1 MNHICECDKI
11 DWKEKY
17 EENYIHDD
25 SKCKCC
31 YSKFNRNE
39 ITFDILKKSCVLCQE
54 CNTKNKKF
62 KWIYDPC
69 TW

>member
-1 MNHICECDKI
+1 MCEPCDTKCECDKI
-11 DWKEKY
+11 NWAEKF

-39 ITFDILKKSCVLCQE
+39 ITYDIFKKSCKLYKE
-54 CNTKNKKF
+54 YNKKNN
-62 KWIYDPC
+62 DPC